1 MKKFIKNIGD
11 KTFIAQ
17 AEECFAMQV
26 EGLFRFLTEVEN
38 DRLIDGFS
46 IQVGWSIYFLDKREE
61 GYHIIVHDYTKNPFQ
76 DMTDDLTISLWILL
90 KQVSFL
96 KPLTIE
102 GELLRFCDKII
113 AAKNVFELDDVYLE
127 RTKGCEKGDS
137 GWYIGPVNDE
147 DDTEEYEAFYAY
159 ELLKLRPSLIQVLT
173 LPFEYLVVFE
183 KDEIKAVLDE
193 NNINIWN
200 EVVDV

>member
-1 MKKFIKNIGD
+1 MEKFIKKIGD

-17 AEECFAMQV
+17 AEKIFAVQV
-26 EGLFRFLTEVEN
+26 EGLFHFLTEVEN

-61 GYHIIVHDYTKNPFQ
+61 GYHIIVHDYTKNPFE

-90 KQVSFL
+90 TQVSFL

-102 GELLRFCDKII
+102 GELLRFCDKIV
-113 AAKNVFELDDVYLE
+113 AAKNVLELDNIYLE
-127 RTKGCEKGDS
+127 RTKRCEKGDS

-147 DDTEEYEAFYAY
+147 HNAEEYEALYAY
-159 ELLKLRPSLIQVLT
+159 ELLKLRPSLIRVLT
-173 LPFEYLVVFE
+173 LPFEYLVIFE
-183 KDEIKAVLDE
+183 KDELKAVVNE
-193 NNINIWN
+193 RNVNIMF
-200 EVVDV
+200 

>member
-1 MKKFIKNIGD
+1 MEKFIKKIGD

-17 AEECFAMQV
+17 AEKIFAVQV
-26 EGLFRFLTEVEN
+26 EGLFHFLTEVEN

-46 IQVGWSIYFLDKREE
+46 IQVGWSIYFLDKRED
-61 GYHIIVHDYTKNPFQ
+61 GYHIIIHDYTKNPFE

-90 KQVSFL
+90 TQVSFL

-102 GELLRFCDKII
+102 GELLRFCDKIV
-113 AAKNVFELDDVYLE
+113 AAKNVLELDNIYLE

-147 DDTEEYEAFYAY
+147 HNAEEYEALYAY
-159 ELLKLRPSLIQVLT
+159 ELLKLRPSLIRVLT
-173 LPFEYLVVFE
+173 LPFEYLVIFE
-183 KDEIKAVLDE
+183 KDELKAVVNE
-193 NNINIWN
+193 RNVNIMF
-200 EVVDV
+200 

>member
-1 MKKFIKNIGD
+1 MGKFIKKIGD

-17 AEECFAMQV
+17 AEKIFAVQV
-26 EGLFRFLTEVEN
+26 EGLFHFLTEVEN

-46 IQVGWSIYFLDKREE
+46 IQVGWSIYFLDKRED
-61 GYHIIVHDYTKNPFQ
+61 GYHIIIHDYTKNPFE

-90 KQVSFL
+90 TQVSFL

-102 GELLRFCDKII
+102 GELLRFCDKIV
-113 AAKNVFELDDVYLE
+113 AAKNVLELDNIYLE

-147 DDTEEYEAFYAY
+147 HNAEEYEALYAY
-159 ELLKLRPSLIQVLT
+159 ELLKLRPSLIRVLT
-173 LPFEYLVVFE
+173 LPFEYLVIFE
-183 KDEIKAVLDE
+183 KDELKAVVNE
-193 NNINIWN
+193 RNVNIMF
-200 EVVDV
+200 

>member
-1 MKKFIKNIGD
+1 MEKFIKKIGD

-17 AEECFAMQV
+17 AEKIFAVQV
-26 EGLFRFLTEVEN
+26 EGLFHFLTEVEN

-61 GYHIIVHDYTKNPFQ
+61 GYHIIIHDYTKNPFE

-90 KQVSFL
+90 TQVSFL

-102 GELLRFCDKII
+102 GELLRFCDKIV
-113 AAKNVFELDDVYLE
+113 AAKNVLELDNIYLE

-147 DDTEEYEAFYAY
+147 HNAEEYEALYAY
-159 ELLKLRPSLIQVLT
+159 ELLKLRPSLIRVLT
-173 LPFEYLVVFE
+173 LPFEYLVIFE
-183 KDEIKAVLDE
+183 KDELKAVVNE
-193 NNINIWN
+193 RNVNIMF
-200 EVVDV
+200 

>member
-1 MKKFIKNIGD
+1 VEKFIKKIGD

-17 AEECFAMQV
+17 AEKIFAVQV
-26 EGLFRFLTEVEN
+26 EGLFHFLTEVEN

-46 IQVGWSIYFLDKREE
+46 IQVGWSIYFLDKRED
-61 GYHIIVHDYTKNPFQ
+61 GYHIIIHDYTKNPFE

-90 KQVSFL
+90 TQVSFL

-102 GELLRFCDKII
+102 GELLRFCDKIV
-113 AAKNVFELDDVYLE
+113 AAKNVLELDNIYLE

-147 DDTEEYEAFYAY
+147 HNAEEYEALYAY
-159 ELLKLRPSLIQVLT
+159 ELLKLRPSLIRVLT
-173 LPFEYLVVFE
+173 LPFEYLVIFE
-183 KDEIKAVLDE
+183 KDELKAVVNE
-193 NNINIWN
+193 RNVNIMF
-200 EVVDV
+200 

>member
-1 MKKFIKNIGD
+1 MEKFIRNIGD

-17 AEECFAMQV
+17 ADECFAMQV
-26 EGLFRFLTEVEN
+26 EGLFHFLTEVEN

-46 IQVGWSIYFLDKREE
+46 IQVGWSIYFLDKRED
-61 GYHIIVHDYTKNPFQ
+61 GFHITVHDYTKNPFQ
-76 DMTDDLTISLWILL
+76 DMTEDLTISLWILL
-90 KQVSFL
+90 NQVSFVKSL
-96 KPLTIE
+96 AIE
-102 GELLRFCDKII
+102 GELLRFCDKVV
-113 AAKNVFELDDVYLE
+113 AAKNVLELDNIYLE

-173 LPFEYLVVFE
+173 LPSEYLVIFE
-183 KDEIKAVLDE
+183 KDEMKAVVDE
-193 NNINIWN
+193 NNVNIL
-200 EVVDV
+200 DRIDDI

>member
-1 MKKFIKNIGD
+1 MEKFIKNIGD

-17 AEECFAMQV
+17 ADECFAMQV
-26 EGLFRFLTEVEN
+26 EGLFHFLTEVEN

-46 IQVGWSIYFLDKREE
+46 IQVGWSIYFLDKRED
-61 GYHIIVHDYTKNPFQ
+61 GFHITVHDYTKNPFQ

-90 KQVSFL
+90 NQVSFVKSL
-96 KPLTIE
+96 AIE
-102 GELLRFCDKII
+102 GELLRFCDKVV
-113 AAKNVFELDDVYLE
+113 AAKNVLELDNIYLE

-173 LPFEYLVVFE
+173 LPSEYLVIFE
-183 KDEIKAVLDE
+183 KDEMKAVVDE
-193 NNINIWN
+193 NNVNIL
-200 EVVDV
+200 DRIDDI

>member
-1 MKKFIKNIGD
+1 MEKFIKKIGD

-17 AEECFAMQV
+17 AEKIFAVQV
-26 EGLFRFLTEVEN
+26 EGLFHFLTEVEN

-46 IQVGWSIYFLDKREE
+46 IQVGWSIYFLDKRED
-61 GYHIIVHDYTKNPFQ
+61 GYHIIVHDYTKNPFE

-90 KQVSFL
+90 TQVSFL

-102 GELLRFCDKII
+102 GELLRFCDKIV
-113 AAKNVFELDDVYLE
+113 AAKNVLELDNIYLE

-147 DDTEEYEAFYAY
+147 HNAEEYEALYAY
-159 ELLKLRPSLIQVLT
+159 ELLKLRPSLIRVLT
-173 LPFEYLVVFE
+173 LPFEYLVIFE
-183 KDEIKAVLDE
+183 KDELKAVVNE
-193 NNINIWN
+193 RNVNIMF
-200 EVVDV
+200 